1 MTEERKQDLRQR
13 LHRAQET
20 LTEARTLKDSGL
32 YIGTVNRLYYASF
45 YAVSAL
51 LETRGLTSSKHSG
64 IIALLNQHLVKTGIV
79 TDDQGKFYRYLFDT
93 RQLGDYNDYPVF
105 TAELIEKMFKS
116 ASEFVDVI
124 SRLTEAHMAES

>member
-1 MTEERKQDLRQR
+1 MTEEKKQDLRQR

-51 LETRGLTSSKHSG
+51 LETRGLTSSKHAG
-64 IIALLNQHLVKTGIV
+64 IIALLNQHFVKTGIV
-79 TDDQGKFYRYLFDT
+79 TDEQGKFYRYLFDT
-93 RQLGDYNDYPVF
+93 RQLGDYNDYPV
-105 TAELIEKMFKS
+105 I
-116 ASEFVDVI
+116 D
-124 SRLTEAHMAES
+124 